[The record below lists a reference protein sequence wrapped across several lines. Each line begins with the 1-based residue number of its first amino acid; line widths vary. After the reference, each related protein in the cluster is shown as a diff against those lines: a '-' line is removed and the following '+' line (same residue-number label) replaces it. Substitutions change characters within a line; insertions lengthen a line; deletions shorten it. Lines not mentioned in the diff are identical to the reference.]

1 MHPARSAA
9 VAVLG
14 PAVAAT
20 LAVSVSACSSGNPS
34 VELSQAPQGAGV
46 RDTVSVTVTDTQTV
60 TQTAT
65 IPVTSTVTVRA
76 TPTVTVTLLPRPA
89 LTSTAI
95 FNRATALTGFAALLS
110 DIRTLDAI
118 PVSGNT
124 AAVRLDTMSRHFAA
138 LAAGGSPP
146 GLDAP
151 TYYARLSSLR
161 LFTDAATREAEA
173 GSPQAAA
180 RYAVI
185 RQETGTF
192 LALVNGALS
201 TRFTL
206 PVPTPTP
213 APAPSTSR

>member
-1 MHPARSAA
+1 MHRARATAA
-9 VAVLG
+9 AVLG
-14 PAVAAT
+14 PALALA

-34 VELSQAPQGAGV
+34 VELSQAAQGAGV

-65 IPVTSTVTVRA
+65 VAVTSTVTVRA
-76 TPTVTVTLLPRPA
+76 TPTVTVTMLPRPA
-89 LTSTAI
+89 LTSTSV
-95 FNRATALTGFAALLS
+95 FNRATALNGYAALLS
-110 DIRTLDAI
+110 DIRTLDGI
-118 PVSGNT
+118 PLNGNT
-124 AAVRLDTMSRHFAA
+124 AAVRLDTLARHFAA
-138 LAAGGSPP
+138 LGAGGSPP

-161 LFTDAATREAEA
+161 LFTDAAVREAEA
-173 GSPQAAA
+173 ASPQAAA

-201 TRFTL
+201 TTFTL
-206 PVPTPTP
+206 PAPTP
-213 APAPSTSR
+213 APTTSR

>member
-1 MHPARSAA
+1 MHPARGA
-9 VAVLG
+9 VLTVLG
-14 PAVAAT
+14 PAVAVA
-20 LAVSVSACSSGNPS
+20 LAVSVSACTSGNPS

-46 RDTVSVTVTDTQTV
+46 RDTVSVTVTGTQTV

-65 IPVTSTVTVRA
+65 VAVTSTVTVQA
-76 TPTVTVTLLPRPA
+76 SPTVTVTVLPRPA
-89 LTSTAI
+89 LTSSAI
-95 FNRATALTGFAALLS
+95 FNRATALTGYAALLS
-110 DIRTLDAI
+110 DIRTLDAM
-118 PVSGNT
+118 PLSGNA
-124 AAVRLDTMSRHFAA
+124 AAVRLDTLTRHFAA
-138 LAAGGSPP
+138 LGAGGSPP

-161 LFTDAATREAEA
+161 LFADAATREAEA

-201 TRFTL
+201 TTFTL
-206 PVPTPTP
+206 PAPTP
-213 APAPSTSR
+213 APTTSR

>member
-1 MHPARSAA
+1 MHPHRAAA

-14 PAVAAT
+14 PALAVA

-46 RDTVSVTVTDTQTV
+46 RDTVSVTVTDTQT
-60 TQTAT
+60 TT

-76 TPTVTVTLLPRPA
+76 TPTVTVTLLPAPA
-89 LTSTAI
+89 LTSSAL
-95 FNRATALTGFAALLS
+95 FNRATALSGYAALLS
-110 DIRTLDAI
+110 DIHALDGI
-118 PVSGNT
+118 PLSGT
-124 AAVRLDTMSRHFAA
+124 AAAVRLDTMTRHFAA

-206 PVPTPTP
+206 PAPTP
-213 APAPSTSR
+213 APTTSP

>member
-1 MHPARSAA
+1 MHPARTAA
-9 VAVLG
+9 VAALG
-14 PAVAAT
+14 PALAVA

-60 TQTAT
+60 TRTAT

-76 TPTVTVTLLPRPA
+76 TPTVTVTLLPAPA
-89 LTSTAI
+89 LTSSAL
-95 FNRATALTGFAALLS
+95 FNRATALAGYAALLS
-110 DIRTLDAI
+110 DVRALDGI
-118 PVSGNT
+118 PLSGNA
-124 AAVRLDTMSRHFAA
+124 AAVRLDMMTRHFSA
-138 LAAGGSPP
+138 LGAGGSPP

-151 TYYARLSSLR
+151 TYYARLASLR

-206 PVPTPTP
+206 PAPTP
-213 APAPSTSR
+213 APTTSR

>member
-1 MHPARSAA
+1 MHPARAA
-9 VAVLG
+9 ALAVLG
-14 PAVAAT
+14 PALAVA

-46 RDTVSVTVTDTQTV
+46 RDTVSVTVTDTRTV

-89 LTSTAI
+89 LTSSAL
-95 FNRATALTGFAALLS
+95 FNRAAALIGYAALLS
-110 DIRTLDAI
+110 DVRALDAI
-118 PVSGNT
+118 PMSGNA
-124 AAVRLDTMSRHFAA
+124 AAVRLDLMTRHFAE

-206 PVPTPTP
+206 PVPTP
-213 APAPSTSR
+213 APSPTR